1 MTTAETLLIPPEPA
15 VAAGDDATPILR
27 PDALLLDFGGVV
39 FSTHKRPEAGLEVA
53 RIASA
58 LLAKAGHH
66 RSPDE
71 LVPVF
76 AGGSV
81 ALRDWKNSQSR
92 LLEPAELDHRTIWRD
107 FYASPLPA
115 AEREVLVGHA
125 GELQRELTSRSS
137 KHTLRA
143 GLVELLDTAAE
154 LGVPV
159 GIVSN
164 AHSGRAHRAI
174 IDEAG
179 LTERFAVQLYSD
191 EVGIRKPHPGII
203 DLAARALGIAAARC
217 WYVGDT
223 LDRDV
228 VAGRRAGVAAVLVT
242 RSHHTDAPPFPV
254 AERADLVVDDP
265 RGLVPALRRTVR
277 SSPEDP
283 TLAEVAAG
291 RPEISGHVGADDGG
305 QPDDGRRQGGGRQ
318 GVAGRPVL
326 SVAEESDRLPSALL
340 LDHGGVIS
348 TSEPDEAGLAT
359 FTARLAEG
367 LSAAGHAI
375 TAEQAAAG
383 LAAGR
388 IRHKEWKA
396 AHESVTGGPVPEID
410 PVTFWAEL
418 VGPELPGDPDAV
430 AAWLH
435 AEAHRLMYEFAQVKS
450 ARTLRPGIVELL
462 RTAGD
467 LEIPVGIVSN
477 TVSGRGIRSLL
488 GRQGLLDLIAA
499 HAYSDEIGRRKPDP
513 LGVRNVLTAVDAD
526 PDRAWFVGDKPH
538 RDVPAARAGGVGTVV
553 IVRGG
558 ATGDDELEEA
568 IGSDPALRPDHLLD
582 SIEDLLPLVFA
593 PTDSAQPDSSQP
605 DSQPTATSMEGRS

>member
-1 MTTAETLLIPPEPA
+1 MTTAETLLTPSGRTA
-15 VAAGDDATPILR
+15 AAGDDDSTPTLR

-39 FSTHKRPEAGLEVA
+39 FSTRKRPEAGLEVA
-53 RIASA
+53 RIAA
-58 LLAKAGHH
+58 ELLAQAGHH

-71 LVPVF
+71 LASVF
-76 AGGSV
+76 AGGGV

-92 LLEPAELDHRTIWRD
+92 LLEPIELDHRTIWRD

-115 AEREVLVGHA
+115 AEREVLIGHA
-125 GELQRELTSRSS
+125 GELQRELTIRSS
-137 KHTLRA
+137 EHTLRP

-174 IDEAG
+174 LDQTG

-203 DLAARALGIAAARC
+203 DLAARALGTSARRC

-242 RSHHTDAPPFPV
+242 RSHHTDTPPFPV
-254 AERADLVVDDP
+254 TERADLVVDDP
-265 RGLVPALRRTVR
+265 RGIVPALRRTVR
-277 SSPEDP
+277 PSSAGP
-283 TLAEVAAG
+283 TFAEAAG
-291 RPEISGHVGADDGG
+291 RHDDDRSDGPERHEVGR
-305 QPDDGRRQGGGRQ
+305 PE
-318 GVAGRPVL
+318 AGRPAL
-326 SVAEESDRLPSALL
+326 SAVSESDRLPSALL

-348 TSEPDEAGLAT
+348 TSAPDELGLAA

-367 LSAAGHAI
+367 LSAAGHAT
-375 TAEQAAAG
+375 TADQAASG

-396 AHESVTGGPVPEID
+396 AHESVNGGPVPEID

-435 AEAHRLMYEFAQVKS
+435 AEAHRLMYDYSRVKS

-467 LEIPVGIVSN
+467 LGIPVGIVSN

-488 GRQGLLDLIAA
+488 ESQGLLDLIAA
-499 HAYSDEIGRRKPDP
+499 HAYSDEVGRRKPDP
-513 LGVRNVLTAVDAD
+513 SGVENVLTAVDAD
-526 PDRAWFVGDKPH
+526 PRRAWFVGDKPH

-568 IGSDPALRPDHLLD
+568 FASDPALRPDHLLD

-593 PTDSAQPDSSQP
+593 PTDSSQP
-605 DSQPTATSMEGRS
+605 DSQPTATSTKGRS

>member
-1 MTTAETLLIPPEPA
+1 MTTAETLLTPSGRTA
-15 VAAGDDATPILR
+15 AAGDDDSTPTLR

-39 FSTHKRPEAGLEVA
+39 FSTRKRPEAGLEVA
-53 RIASA
+53 RIAA
-58 LLAKAGHH
+58 ELLAQAGHH

-71 LVPVF
+71 LASVF
-76 AGGSV
+76 AGGGV

-92 LLEPAELDHRTIWRD
+92 LLEPIELDHRTIWRD

-125 GELQRELTSRSS
+125 GELQRELTTRSS
-137 KHTLRA
+137 EHTLRT

-174 IDEAG
+174 LDQTG
-179 LTERFAVQLYSD
+179 LTGRFAVQLYSD

-203 DLAARALGIAAARC
+203 DLAARALGTSARRC

-228 VAGRRAGVAAVLVT
+228 VAGRRAGVAAVMVT
-242 RSHHTDAPPFPV
+242 RSHHTDTPPFPV
-254 AERADLVVDDP
+254 TERADLVVDEP
-265 RGLVPALRRTVR
+265 GGIVPALRRTVR
-277 SSPEDP
+277 SSSAGP
-283 TLAEVAAG
+283 TLAEAAAG
-291 RPEISGHVGADDGG
+291 RPVPSGV
-305 QPDDGRRQGGGRQ
+305 
-318 GVAGRPVL
+318 
-326 SVAEESDRLPSALL
+326 SESDRLPSALL

-348 TSEPDEAGLAT
+348 TSEPDELGLAA

-367 LSAAGHAI
+367 LSAAGHAT
-375 TAEQAAAG
+375 TADQAASG
-383 LAAGR
+383 LASGR

-396 AHESVTGGPVPEID
+396 AHESVNGGPVPEID

-435 AEAHRLMYEFAQVKS
+435 AEAHRLMYDYSRVKS
-450 ARTLRPGIVELL
+450 ARTPRPGIVELL
-462 RTAGD
+462 RTAGE
-467 LEIPVGIVSN
+467 LGIPVGIVSN

-488 GRQGLLDLIAA
+488 EDQGLLDLIAA
-499 HAYSDEIGRRKPDP
+499 HAYSDEVGRRKPDP
-513 LGVRNVLTAVDAD
+513 LGVRTVLTAVDAD
-526 PDRAWFVGDKPH
+526 PRRAWFVGDKPH

-558 ATGDDELEEA
+558 ATGDDELEAA
-568 IGSDPALRPDHLLD
+568 IASDPMLRPDHLLD

-593 PTDSAQPDSSQP
+593 PTVSSQP
-605 DSQPTATSMEGRS
+605 DSQPTATSTKGRS